1 MCALKRYNNL
11 FLRRYI
17 LERYNL
23 ENSSLLVDIVSVEV
37 RVSVK
42 LEFLNVLTLLE
53 FLIKLESIIGLKLNY
68 KILDSNYVAI
78 RGNIRDY
85 RVWKFLNCLFNYDYI
100 LNLKKLDTFKFGINR
115 GSVVDFD
122 LKNFIDESIPMRIS
136 LRLMLRGSNYNS
148 RESKLIVDSTFKVLG
163 LYK

>member
-1 MCALKRYNNL
+1 MCTLKRYNNL

-23 ENSSLLVDIVSVEV
+23 GNSSLLVDIVSVEF

-53 FLIKLESIIGLKLNY
+53 FLMKLESIIGLKLNY
-68 KILDSNYVAI
+68 KILDSNYVEI
-78 RGNIRDY
+78 KGNIRGY
-85 RVWKFLNCLFNYDYI
+85 RIWKFLNGLFNYDYI
-100 LNLKKLDTFKFGINR
+100 LNVKKLDRLKFGVNR

-136 LRLMLRGSNYNS
+136 LRLMLKGSNYVS
-148 RESKLIVDSTFKVLG
+148 RESKLILDSTLKVLG